1 MKATK
6 PDSQKKVES
15 QIEETS
21 KSSTLQSVSNIKNLV
36 KPASL
41 GSNTPVCQG
50 TISSIGF
57 GRGKLLQPCVQP
69 VQPVQQC
76 KEREPSLSMDNVK
89 ECEAIQN
96 FLLNGKYIRIFVVVV
111 NIYIG

>member
-6 PDSQKKVES
+6 PDSQEKVEC

-36 KPASL
+36 KPVSL

-69 VQPVQQC
+69 VQQC

-96 FLLNGKYIRIFVVVV
+96 FILNGKYIRIFVVVH
-111 NIYIG
+111 IYIG